1 MSDSRASKDSPSADP
16 EPQPDPVPVDGEATP
31 AEHPAAGVW
40 RTLSGLRK
48 LQLAFSDPR
57 VRRARS
63 AADVADAEA
72 RQLLALR
79 LKRAKESAVRTEVA
93 LQKEGAR
100 SEVKATTDTPSAS
113 GLGFAEAVVESPS
126 NGLSES
132 HLLTE

>member
-1 MSDSRASKDSPSADP
+1 MSDASLTKSLLRP
-16 EPQPDPVPVDGEATP
+16 EPEPSEPADTSATPP

-113 GLGFAEAVVESPS
+113 GLGFAEAVV
-126 NGLSES
+126 
-132 HLLTE
+132 